1 VNRQSFLEQ
10 LRLSELLSES
20 QFAEVEARSG
30 ADAPLHEFI
39 TELVGQGW
47 LTPFQV
53 KRIFAGQ
60 GKGLVL
66 GQYRILDE
74 LGRGGFGCVYKAM
87 HGIMNRVVALK
98 VIAPELV
105 EESRAR
111 SWFRREVLA
120 ATHLYHPNIVMAYD
134 ANEVDDMLFLVME
147 YVEGLTLDQLVCKQG
162 PLPIGLAYAMMHQV
176 GRALQYAHEKDMVHR
191 DIKPA
196 NLLIPNGTAVPA
208 GPESASTPLVK
219 VVDFGLARLHS
230 KGSANTLHLHSEK
243 GFVGTPA
250 FISPEQARN
259 IHEVDIRSD
268 LYSLGCTF
276 YYALSGKWPY
286 RGQSPL
292 EIVVQHLEKDAQPLT
307 ELRPEIPPGLAS
319 VIRRLMAKKPDQ
331 RFQTPADLIAELS
344 FLCGV
349 LPITAATPAS
359 SAEDLASSEE
369 SSLPRTCLVPSL
381 PLSAFAPISVPS
393 PLPLSPLAGRGVGV
407 RGDDTVD
414 KPNCQ
419 QGLPVAQAALATES
433 DDQLSLAP
441 RLQQQEAT
449 AEISIPYAIESDT
462 RQHWNHWLAVIDAL
476 TEGRPPAV
484 GELAYRTLHGQLT
497 AAIRTGVKRGA
508 PAAVWEGLDNL
519 VAPWVT
525 LNALS
530 TTDRATLA
538 DLRRRC
544 RAWGRELGLICQP
557 ESRLSWAAAIA
568 IFLFAACIG
577 TMLYAASRLDV
588 SLPSLSAAGKFVGK
602 NPVVVIPPALALG
615 SFFLLPRLLRR

>member
-1 VNRQSFLEQ
+1 VNRQAFLEH
-10 LRLSELLSES
+10 LRLSQLLSDA
-20 QFAEVEARSG
+20 QFAEVEQRSATG
-30 ADAPLHEFI
+30 APLHEFT

-53 KRIFAGQ
+53 KRIVTGQ

-120 ATHLYHPNIVMAYD
+120 ATQLYHPNIVMAYD

-147 YVEGLTLDQLVCKQG
+147 FVEGLTLDQLVRKQG
-162 PLPIGLAYAMMHQV
+162 PLPIGVACTMMHQV

-196 NLLIPNGTAVPA
+196 NLLIPNGTAVPV
-208 GPESASTPLVK
+208 GPDIGSTPLVK
-219 VVDFGLARLHS
+219 VVDFGLARLHG
-230 KGSANTLHLHSEK
+230 KGSANTLHLLNEK

-259 IHEVDIRSD
+259 VHEVDIRSD

-286 RGQSPL
+286 RGQTPL
-292 EIVVQHLEKDAQPLT
+292 EIVMQHLEKEAESLSA
-307 ELRPEIPPGLAS
+307 LRPEIPPGLAS

-344 FLCGV
+344 FLCGS
-349 LPITAATPAS
+349 LPVTAAAPWPLPVSAAPAS
-359 SAEDLASSEE
+359 SDEDLASSEE
-369 SSLPRTCLVPSL
+369 SFLPRTCQVPSL
-381 PLSAFAPISVPS
+381 PLSAVEPVCVPVQHKADE
-393 PLPLSPLAGRGVGV
+393 PDRERDV
-407 RGDDTVD
+407 
-414 KPNCQ
+414 
-419 QGLPVAQAALATES
+419 PVSAEAAATES
-433 DDQLSLAP
+433 NDALSEAP
-441 RLQQQEAT
+441 GPKEQAVA
-449 AEISIPYAIESDT
+449 AETSVPYAVDGHT
-462 RQHWNHWLAVIDAL
+462 HQQWNQWLAVIEAV
-476 TEGRPPAV
+476 TEGRRPSVSEP
-484 GELAYRTLHGQLT
+484 AYRTLHGQLT
-497 AAIRTGVKRGA
+497 AAIRTGIDRGGSK
-508 PAAVWEGLDNL
+508 AAWQGLDNI

-525 LNALS
+525 LRALAA
-530 TTDRATLA
+530 TDPATLA

-544 RAWGRELGLICQP
+544 RALGRHLGLLGQP
-557 ESRLSWAAAIA
+557 LSRLGWAAALA
-568 IFLFAACIG
+568 FFLFAACMG
-577 TMLYAASRLDV
+577 ALLFAVLPLDL
-588 SLPSLSAAGKFVGK
+588 SLPSFSAVGRFVGK
-602 NPVVVIPPALALG
+602 NPVVMLVPALALG
-615 SFFLLPRLLRR
+615 SIFLLPRLLRR